1 MSILQQVRDVLRSH
15 HRTRFMRIEV
25 EEIDSTICL
34 RGATRTYY
42 QKQLAQEVVLNF
54 VRHTPFCVDN
64 QIEVVEIGEIK
75 NPKPRTDEVFTVAQ
89 L

>member
-1 MSILQQVRDVLRSH
+1 MSILQQVRDVLKSH

-25 EEIDSTICL
+25 NEIDSTICL

-42 QKQLAQEVVLNF
+42 QKQIAQEVVLSF

-64 QIEVVEIGEIK
+64 QIVVGDIEHS
-75 NPKPRTDEVFTVAQ
+75 KPRTDEVFTVAQ

>member
-1 MSILQQVRDVLRSH
+1 MSILQQVRDVLQFH

-25 EEIDSTICL
+25 DEIDFTICL

-42 QKQLAQEVVLNF
+42 QKQIVQEVVLNF
-54 VRHTPFCVDN
+54 VRHTPFRVDN
-64 QIEVVEIGEIK
+64 KIMVEGEA
-75 NPKPRTDEVFTVAQ
+75 NSPEPRINEVFTVAQ